1 MAATVAPGLKKPDR
15 RGRIRVVVRVRP
27 TIQEDLELPVHP
39 YTGEGHAECV
49 SEDAQRGTVQLRRPF
64 YDTREFSVDGVL
76 SRHASQS
83 QTYDAVARGLVDSV
97 LEGFNGTILA
107 YGQSGTGKTHTIYG
121 PLAFWHGPSE
131 PPQLELSGIIPR
143 SAAQIFA
150 HADAKG
156 CQLRVTLASL
166 QIYQETVS
174 DLLCPPAAASS
185 SSSLLV
191 REDPTRGIYVEGL
204 TEVVVE
210 SPQQVL
216 RAVQV
221 SATNRATVSTAMNR
235 CSSRSHAMLL
245 MRVEQWE
252 RAEGGAAKGGA
263 AAGGVRVARR
273 GLLSVVDLAG
283 SERVSKSGSEGTRL
297 DEAKRINK
305 SIAALGNCIAALAGP
320 ARSSTHVPFRDSKLT
335 RLLTDSLGGK
345 CAPPPLAPRVTAIGR
360 SGATRV

>member
-1 MAATVAPGLKKPDR
+1 M
-15 RGRIRVVVRVRP
+15 
-27 TIQEDLELPVHP
+27 
-39 YTGEGHAECV
+39 

-64 YDTREFSVDGVL
+64 YDTREFSFDDVL

-107 YGQSGTGKTHTIYG
+107 YGVSGTGKTHTIYG

-345 CAPPPLAPRVTAIGR
+345 CAPPPLAPLSIGR